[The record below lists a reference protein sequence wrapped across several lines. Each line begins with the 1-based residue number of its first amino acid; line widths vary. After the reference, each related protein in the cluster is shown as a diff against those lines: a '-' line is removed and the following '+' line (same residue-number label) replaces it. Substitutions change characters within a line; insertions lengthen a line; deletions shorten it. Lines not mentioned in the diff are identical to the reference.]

1 MKERHY
7 RYITEGKVDPVATT
21 CGAVQTCINFYFI
34 YEYFRKYP
42 SEVDIESPPDAPV
55 SPSAD
60 SKILNPHLQKKSLL
74 PVDNL
79 LPNPYGITPI
89 VNESPLPPAGSPQA
103 YPTSADEIPAST
115 SNAAP

>member
-1 MKERHY
+1 MAECHY
-7 RYITEGKVDPVATT
+7 RYIAERTVDPIAIT

-42 SEVDIESPPDAPV
+42 SEVDIESPPDPPV

-60 SKILNPHLQKKSLL
+60 SKILDPHLQKKPLL
-74 PVDNL
+74 PADNL
-79 LPNPYGITPI
+79 PPNPYGITPI
-89 VNESPLPPAGSPQA
+89 ISESPLPLEGSPQA
-103 YPTSADEIPAST
+103 YPASADEIPAAI